1 MEIPNN
7 NLPIYLQQYSVRIV
21 DGETN
26 EPKGNIQYSTVG
38 AIPSNQIQRRVW
50 NLNLTGKLDPNADI
64 YKIVY
69 DFSNVN
75 LKELV
80 TFENDLSGTFRICDR
95 VMDAS
100 KIMTY
105 EYSEKEST
113 LTILINRK
121 KWGFRLRKSTLF
133 SYTLEID
140 DEEVCC
146 DCHPV
151 DGLSLS
157 EQPVTIDVG
166 QTVNLEFVKNYAI
179 QLENNEGKLN
189 FTKKFYWYFGP
200 KDAFGGYAWFYFNN
214 PVSSGTI
221 PTTSGCSTLKLS
233 NGGEG
238 CSGENINTINLNYV
252 YNTDGSVTVFTVN
265 SAENCST
272 D

>member
-7 NLPIYLQQYSVRIV
+7 NLPIYLQQYDIHIV

-75 LKELV
+75 LKEKV

-133 SYTLEID
+133 SYTLDID
-140 DEEVCC
+140 DEELCC
-146 DCHPV
+146 HCEPV
-151 DGLSLS
+151 EDIVL
-157 EQPVTIDVG
+157 
-166 QTVNLEFVKNYAI
+166 Y
-179 QLENNEGKLN
+179 LN
-189 FTKKFYWYFGP
+189 SP
-200 KDAFGGYAWFYFNN
+200 
-214 PVSSGTI
+214 
-221 PTTSGCSTLKLS
+221 
-233 NGGEG
+233 
-238 CSGENINTINLNYV
+238 
-252 YNTDGSVTVFTVN
+252 
-265 SAENCST
+265 
-272 D
+272 

>member
-7 NLPIYLQQYSVRIV
+7 NLPIYLQQYNIHIV

-75 LKELV
+75 DKEKDII
-80 TFENDLSGTFRICDR
+80 TFENDLSGTFRICGH

-100 KIMTY
+100 RIMTY

-133 SYTLEID
+133 SYNLNLD
-140 DEEVCC
+140 DTEVCC
-146 DCHPV
+146 DCYRLAGDPKNFKS
-151 DGLSLS
+151 GKSATLNSG
-157 EQPVTIDVG
+157 DVCTLPFNTDSG
-166 QTVNLEFVKNYAI
+166 VHGI
-179 QLENNEGKLN
+179 QLENNGGRLTL
-189 FTKKFYWYFGP
+189 TKTFYFRYIYTNWITPPWYR
-200 KDAFGGYAWFYFNN
+200 FNN
-214 PVSSGTI
+214 PVSSGI
-221 PTTSGCSTLKLS
+221 ISTTSGSSTLKLS
-233 NGGEG
+233 NVSKE
-238 CSGENINTINLNYV
+238 CSGENETNVTIYYT
-252 YNTDGSVTVFTVN
+252 YNDDGSITV
-265 SAENCST
+265 ST
-272 D
+272 

>member
-7 NLPIYLQQYSVRIV
+7 NLPIYLQQYNVRIV
-21 DGETN
+21 DGETD

-75 LKELV
+75 LKETV

-133 SYTLEID
+133 SYTLDID
-140 DEEVCC
+140 DAVPCC
-146 DCHPV
+146 DCVPWC
-151 DGLSLS
+151 DDLPLS

-166 QTVNLEFVKNYAI
+166 QTVFLKFVEKYAI

-189 FTKKFYWYFGP
+189 FTERFYYNLKKSAFGPYWYS
-200 KDAFGGYAWFYFNN
+200 FNN

-221 PTTSGCSTLKLS
+221 PTTSGCTTLTLS
-233 NGGEG
+233 NGGAD
-238 CSGENINTINLNYV
+238 CSGENINTINLNYT
-252 YNTDGSVTVFTVN
+252 YNTDGSVTVN

>member
-7 NLPIYLQQYSVRIV
+7 NLPIYLQQYNVRIV
-21 DGETN
+21 DGETD
-26 EPKGNIQYSTVG
+26 EPKGNVQYSTVG

-69 DFSNVN
+69 DVSNV
-75 LKELV
+75 KEKYII

-133 SYTLEID
+133 SYTLDID
-140 DEEVCC
+140 DEELCC
-146 DCHPV
+146 DCLLV
-151 DGLSLS
+151 DSLTLSDK
-157 EQPVTIDVG
+157 PVTIDVG
-166 QTVNLEFVKNYAI
+166 QTVNLIFVENYAI

-189 FTKKFYWYFGP
+189 FTERFYWYLG

-221 PTTSGCSTLKLS
+221 PTTSGCSTLTLS
-233 NGGEG
+233 NGGGG
-238 CSGENINTINLNYV
+238 CSGTSINTINLNCT
-252 YNTDGSVTVFTVN
+252 YNEDGSITVN
-265 SAENCST
+265 TAENCSAA
-272 D
+272 

>member
-1 MEIPNN
+1 
-7 NLPIYLQQYSVRIV
+7 
-21 DGETN
+21 
-26 EPKGNIQYSTVG
+26 
-38 AIPSNQIQRRVW
+38 
-50 NLNLTGKLDPNADI
+50 LTGKLDPNADI

-80 TFENDLSGTFRICDR
+80 TFENDLSGTFRICGRD
-95 VMDAS
+95 MDAS

-133 SYTLEID
+133 SYTLDID
-140 DEEVCC
+140 DEVVCC
-146 DCHPV
+146 DCYDTVYDYLP
-151 DGLSLS
+151 LS

-166 QTVNLEFVKNYAI
+166 QTVYLQFAEVYAI
-179 QLENNEGKLN
+179 ELKNNGGKLN
-189 FTKKFYWYFGP
+189 FTEKFYWYLGG
-200 KDAFGGYAWFYFNN
+200 DAWGGYKWYYFNN

-221 PTTSGCSTLKLS
+221 PTTSGCTTLTLS

-238 CSGENINTINLNYV
+238 CSGENINTINLNYT
-252 YNTDGSVTVFTVN
+252 YNTDG
-265 SAENCST
+265 
-272 D
+272 

>member
-7 NLPIYLQQYSVRIV
+7 NLPIYLQQYDIHIV

-75 LKELV
+75 LKEKV

-133 SYTLEID
+133 SYTLDID
-140 DEEVCC
+140 DDVEENMCC
-146 DCHPV
+146 DCEPV
-151 DGLSLS
+151 DYISFS

-166 QTVNLEFVKNYAI
+166 QTLAFKFSEYYAI

-189 FTKKFYWYFGP
+189 FTKNFYWVFGQ
-200 KDAFGGYAWFYFNN
+200 KACSAVDIGGFISIIQN
-214 PVSSGTI
+214 PQELYLLLLDVA
-221 PTTSGCSTLKLS
+221 L
-233 NGGEG
+233 
-238 CSGENINTINLNYV
+238 
-252 YNTDGSVTVFTVN
+252 
-265 SAENCST
+265 
-272 D
+272 